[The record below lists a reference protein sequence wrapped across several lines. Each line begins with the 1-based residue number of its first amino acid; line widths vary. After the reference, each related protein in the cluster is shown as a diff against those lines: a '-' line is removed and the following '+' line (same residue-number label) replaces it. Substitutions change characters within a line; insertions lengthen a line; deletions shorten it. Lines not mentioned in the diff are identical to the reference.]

1 MNYMEEVQMG
11 CCGWLWNS
19 WLCLGLGILPIS
31 VGILTAATF
40 AISYSIA
47 VVLKHV
53 AAGFPYISDTGT
65 EPPESCIF
73 GQLLNITAMLVAA
86 TVYVRYKQVLE
97 YNHRPEDSGLLLLN
111 KFSAWLG
118 MFIALGMSLVA
129 NFQES
134 SVIIV
139 HVVGAFMCFGCGIIY
154 GFLQTAMSYKMYP
167 HQNSLAVCRVRLII
181 LVFATLCF
189 ITSILHKVPLSLQ
202 ILVSFLRKDFP
213 RKTNL
218 AQLCD
223 IIFYY
228 PTAIFLV
235 KCFACVQGFV
245 PHVVSTAAEWGMSIC
260 FILFFFTYIREFQK
274 ITMEAQ
280 IRLFTDVLSLP
291 CDLERSIG
299 SEEVIP
305 T

>member
-189 ITSILHKVPLSLQ
+189 ITTIVAGG
-202 ILVSFLRKDFP
+202 
-213 RKTNL
+213 L
-218 AQLCD
+218 AARDYHGTD
-223 IIFYY
+223 IEKWL
-228 PTAIFLV
+228 P
-235 KCFACVQGFV
+235 QDGGFV